1 MLSINY
7 GYYCYN
13 NIVLLVIIIICT
25 ILSLN
30 KYIYYSLAIKN
41 NYNYCYN
48 KNDCNY
54 HYITDSNFLDQLY
67 FIWLSQK
74 IIIKNYN

>member
-7 GYYCYN
+7 DYYCYN
-13 NIVLLVIIIICT
+13 VSNNNYMHNSISQQI
-25 ILSLN
+25 
-30 KYIYYSLAIKN
+30 YIYYSLATKN

-67 FIWLSQK
+67 FI
-74 IIIKNYN
+74 